1 MGSRFWF
8 LKRGVPLLVY
18 RLADDGSEFAA
29 GVITDVFT
37 PDTNQSNTTDA
48 NGITYLPLTRLIGIR
63 CSDNWNPREEGNGTI
78 SMPDLYSFLRPPYIF
93 LIFGIISFPAA
104 VFGTCTGKVSARF
117 VWAYGAQEPV
127 LFWLLVVTYYL
138 VGVLFIGIFLFV
150 SSRRDF

>member
-63 CSDNWNPREEGNGTI
+63 E
-78 SMPDLYSFLRPPYIF
+78 
-93 LIFGIISFPAA
+93 
-104 VFGTCTGKVSARF
+104 K
-117 VWAYGAQEPV
+117 
-127 LFWLLVVTYYL
+127 
-138 VGVLFIGIFLFV
+138 
-150 SSRRDF
+150 